1 MSVVVALLRDRL
13 TISWDFIRRVIRNSM
28 ISFPSSLKLILF
40 IEGCQRAVSYS
51 LALSVTAFSIEYCQ
65 RLLRFVI
72 DITVSWFSLVE

>member
-1 MSVVVALLRDRL
+1 
-13 TISWDFIRRVIRNSM
+13 M